1 MSAIAYITD
10 SRMLEMHRLN
20 NHKTMNFWRI
30 SNNVNFS
37 DFDKGDLVFFLSKD
51 KEHKNKNEK
60 GIVGFGRLETI
71 AVGSI
76 KTMWDKYGIL
86 NGYRT
91 IEEFKEAIRKVT
103 KDRKLPRKISSFYLV
118 NVTFFQP
125 VYLSECGMKISD
137 KVESYIYLKPE
148 DVTLDLL
155 ELSKSSTDLWTNT
168 TSNIES
174 IEHEERLLSLFACH
188 KKIKDVFVNKTIYNK
203 AHKTLRQ
210 FKEDNQEFDFVQNAK
225 NELYKLKGNYLEMV
239 FYYDKAIDE
248 KLLVG
253 QANLYRYYLKNMDI
267 VFKTCPQNR
276 ELENK
281 LIGYDVYESI

>member
-10 SRMLEMHRLN
+10 SRMLQMHRLN

-30 SNNVNFS
+30 STNVNFS

-60 GIVGFGRLETI
+60 GIVGFGRLDTI

-148 DVTLDLL
+148 EVTLNLL

-174 IEHEERLLSLFACH
+174 IQHEERLLSLFTCH
-188 KKIKDVFVNKTIYNK
+188 KKIKDVLVNKTTYNK
-203 AHKTLRQ
+203 AFKTLKQ
-210 FKEDNQEFDFVQNAK
+210 FKEENTEYDFVQNSK
-225 NELYKLKGNYLEMV
+225 NELYKLRGNYLEMI
-239 FYYDKAIDE
+239 FYCDKSIDE

-253 QANLYRYYLKNMDI
+253 QANLYRYYFKDMDI

-281 LIGYDVYESI
+281 LMGYDVYKSI

>member
-20 NHKTMNFWRI
+20 NHKTMNFWRV
-30 SNNVNFS
+30 SSNVNFS

-60 GIVGFGRLETI
+60 GIVGFGRLDTMT
-71 AVGSI
+71 VGSI
-76 KTMWDKYGIL
+76 KTMWEKYGIL

-103 KDRKLPRKISSFYLV
+103 KDRKLPRKISGFFLV

-125 VYLSECGMKISD
+125 VYLSECGMKISNN
-137 KVESYIYLKPE
+137 VESYIYLKPE
-148 DVTLDLL
+148 QVTLNLL
-155 ELSKSSTDLWTNT
+155 ELSKQSTDLWTST

-174 IEHEERLLSLFACH
+174 IEHEEKLLSLFTCH
-188 KKIKDVFVNKTIYNK
+188 KKLKDIFVNKTIYNK
-203 AHKTLRQ
+203 AFKTLKQ
-210 FKEDNQEFDFVQNAK
+210 FREENKEYDFVQGSK
-225 NELYKLKGNYLEMV
+225 NELYRLKGNYLEMI
-239 FYYDKAIDE
+239 FYNDKTIDE

-253 QANLYRYYLKNMDI
+253 QASLYRYYLNGMDI
-267 VFKTCPQNR
+267 VFKTIPQDKQ
-276 ELENK
+276 LENK
-281 LIGYDVYESI
+281 LMGYDVYESI